1 MDAAGASSDTTPAP
15 PPNSITDG
23 SGCRAGD
30 ACPYLHDVTKLP
42 EQGQSTEHNPSRKS
56 GAARPPGS
64 ETARPSSS
72 QHQLNGPAPAG
83 TLNSDSPAS
92 RHGADAAAPERI
104 VGRPVP
110 RKQLEDPREFQI
122 GQIRR
127 RFGPSEQA
135 DGDALALTFKMT
147 PSDPDFPFDITAL
160 ECKLSV
166 PSAYPENG
174 HPRLR
179 ILNKEMGR
187 GFQINVEKGFDDLFS
202 SNPNATLLGL
212 MNRLDQQLERLL
224 SMEKADTVKLVPNT
238 RPVVSVAESLRQG
251 SPAVQTESTSS
262 TAPMPLEPQYT
273 PEQKQAAQMKREADV
288 RQLEARMGRFPL
300 FQKHSDG
307 ISFIVP
313 IEPRKRSD
321 LPVPLQAI
329 KQVNLIVP
337 VLYNLHPC
345 RIELEGVSK
354 EAAINVE
361 KAFELKATEIREA
374 TLLSLI
380 NNLTQNIH
388 VMATTVSKETS
399 TEDPDISQLTIERE
413 QVKSDEDVS
422 SIFKV
427 TGEDDDRGHIK
438 IIPRPPEWTTAGE
451 DSDSSSGSY
460 MSDSESESGGEEETS
475 GEDKTISNAPTTVER
490 GVMVSFPFL
499 ELHGIELLELVSL
512 SITIKCE
519 RCKDTKDINNL
530 KNNAN
535 GDASGMRSE
544 SCKKCANPFEVGYRM
559 DLMHANSVRAGYL
572 DLEGCTVVDMLPR
585 YS

>member
-1 MDAAGASSDTTPAP
+1 MDAAQASSDTTPAP
-15 PPNSITDG
+15 PPSSITDG
-23 SGCRAGD
+23 AGCRAGD

-42 EQGQSTEHNPSRKS
+42 EHVQSTEHNPSRKS
-56 GAARPPGS
+56 GAARPPNS

-83 TLNSDSPAS
+83 AFNSDSQAS
-92 RHGADAAAPERI
+92 QHGAPAADPERI

-135 DGDALALTFKMT
+135 DGDALALIFKMT
-147 PSDPDFPFDITAL
+147 PLDPDFPFDITAL

-166 PSAYPENG
+166 PSAYPESGN
-174 HPRLR
+174 PRLR

-187 GFQINVEKGFDDLFS
+187 GYQINVEKGFDDLFS

-224 SMEKADTVKLVPNT
+224 SMEKADTVKLVSNT
-238 RPVVSVAESLRQG
+238 RPLVSVQESLRQR
-251 SPAVQTESTSS
+251 SPAVQTESTAS
-262 TAPMPLEPQYT
+262 TAPTSREPQYT
-273 PEQKQAAQMKREADV
+273 SEQKQRAQMKREADV
-288 RQLEARMGRFPL
+288 RQLEARMGRLPL
-300 FQKHSDG
+300 FEKHSDG
-307 ISFIVP
+307 ISFTVP

-337 VLYNLHPC
+337 VLYNLNPC

-361 KAFELKATEIREA
+361 KAFELKAMESREA
-374 TLLSLI
+374 TLLSFI
-380 NNLTQNIH
+380 NNLTQNMHI
-388 VMATTVSKETS
+388 MATTVSRDTS
-399 TEDPDISQLTIERE
+399 TESPDLSQLSID
-413 QVKSDEDVS
+413 QAQIKSDKDARPIS
-422 SIFKV
+422 KV
-427 TGEDDDRGHIK
+427 TGEDDDRNHIK

-460 MSDSESESGGEEETS
+460 TSDSEYESVGEEEAS
-475 GEDKTISNAPTTVER
+475 GEDRTTSSAPTTIER
-490 GVMVSFPFL
+490 GIMVSFPFL

-519 RCKDTKDINNL
+519 RCKDIKDINNM
-530 KNNAN
+530 KNNVN
-535 GDASGMRSE
+535 GDASGM
-544 SCKKCANPFEVGYRM
+544 
-559 DLMHANSVRAGYL
+559 
-572 DLEGCTVVDMLPR
+572 
-585 YS
+585 